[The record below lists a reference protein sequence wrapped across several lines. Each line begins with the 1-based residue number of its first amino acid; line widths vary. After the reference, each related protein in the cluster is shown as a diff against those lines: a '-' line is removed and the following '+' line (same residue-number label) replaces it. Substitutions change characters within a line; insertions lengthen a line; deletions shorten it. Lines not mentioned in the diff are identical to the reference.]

1 MGGGTYPLVGKMA
14 VERTIWITFSI
25 RLCGPLVPSGHY
37 LSMGGRPD
45 VEFVTLLAATQGS
58 GGSQWEVGGE

>member
-58 GGSQWEVGGE
+58 GGSQLEVNGE